1 MAAGRQITLRLTI
14 ADPVPGVAYS
24 LQNGRNEPV
33 GAIVAEDRPISFD
46 VTVLV
51 APGPRFLG
59 DFVRRE
65 GPTRR
70 FIYVAIGGQAGDSS
84 SEWSR
89 RAKIDIHDLPAE
101 LLEKALAGSVLERSD
116 VRLNREGF
124 PNQRRSDSTC
134 WLDGGQQG
142 WLELTLRICATG

>member
-24 LQNGRNEPV
+24 LQNARNEPV
-33 GAIVAEDRPISFD
+33 GAIVAENRPISFD

-65 GPTRR
+65 GPMRR

-89 RAKIDIHDLPAE
+89 RAKIDIHDLSAE
-101 LLEKALAGSVLERSD
+101 LLEKALAGNVLEA
-116 VRLNREGF
+116 RLPGR
-124 PNQRRSDSTC
+124 DK
-134 WLDGGQQG
+134 DGGPA
-142 WLELTLRICATG
+142 CATLHPLGNWTVVE

>member
-1 MAAGRQITLRLTI
+1 MAAGRQITLRLTV

-24 LQNGRNEPV
+24 LQNKRNEPV
-33 GAIVAEDRPISFD
+33 GAIVAEDRPVSFD
-46 VTVLV
+46 VPAFV

-59 DFVRRE
+59 DFVRRQ

-70 FIYVAIGGQAGDSS
+70 FIYIAIGGQAGDSS

-101 LLEKALAGSVLERSD
+101 LLEKALAGSVLEA
-116 VRLNREGF
+116 RLPGR
-124 PNQRRSDSTC
+124 DK
-134 WLDGGQQG
+134 DGGPA
-142 WLELTLRICATG
+142 CATLLPLGNWGVVE